1 MASINALAK
10 ASGSTGSGTMS
21 GARRAAVYLKEAK
34 YEFLK
39 HLRIPIYSLSTLA
52 FPAMFYLIFGL
63 TFGGQNTAGVSLT
76 TYMLATYGAFGVIGC
91 ALFGFGVAVAVERG
105 QGWMLLKRAS
115 PMAPIVYFAAKLIM
129 ALLFSG
135 LIILILFTLGALV
148 GGVRLPLGGWLTL
161 FLTLISG
168 ALPFSMMGLAFGYL
182 LGPNSA
188 PAVLNL
194 VYLPMAFVSGL
205 WMPIDLLPKAIQNVA
220 PFLPPYHYSQLALGN
235 MGADRGGD
243 PLLHVAVLA
252 GYTLLFLAIAVTGYR
267 RDEGRTFG

>member
-1 MASINALAK
+1 MALLTNRAASPVADSGKGRGRRALAF
-10 ASGSTGSGTMS
+10 
-21 GARRAAVYLKEAK
+21 LKEAK

-39 HLRIPIYSLSTLA
+39 LWRLPVYSLSTLV
-52 FPAMFYLIFGL
+52 FPAMFYVIFGL
-63 TFGGQNTAGVSLT
+63 TFAGQYTAGVSLT

-115 PMAPIVYFAAKLIM
+115 PMPPLVYFAAKLAM

-135 LIILILFTLGALV
+135 LVITMLFSLGALV
-148 GGVRLPLGGWLTL
+148 GGVRLPVLGWLQL
-161 FLTLISG
+161 FLTLLAG

-205 WMPIDLLPKAIQNVA
+205 WIPIDVLPQAIRQFA
-220 PFLPPYHYSQLALGN
+220 PLLPPYHYSQLALGTI
-235 MGADRGGD
+235 GADRGGD
-243 PLLHVAVLA
+243 PLLHLAVLA
-252 GYTLLFLAIAVTGYR
+252 GYTLLFLAVALVGYR